1 MLFPSMTPGMKQFS
15 NLPRLRVDAGEIC
28 PFMKITVNAS
38 ESQIAQLI
46 AAAMNTRNDMLDVEL
61 RER

>member
-1 MLFPSMTPGMKQFS
+1 
-15 NLPRLRVDAGEIC
+15 
-28 PFMKITVNAS
+28 MKITVDAS

-46 AAAMNTRNDMLDVEL
+46 ATAMNTRNDMLDVEL